1 MITITVP
8 EGRTFYQVVD
18 FGTISYTY
26 PSSHSTT
33 QIDEIL
39 ISDAWTGD
47 GNQVAFVKRYN
58 TWVLYTYI
66 KNPPKINKYNI
77 VLVYLD
83 NENQIAY
90 TATDTLNLLIKT

>member
-1 MITITVP
+1 MTITVP
-8 EGRTFYQVVD
+8 AGRTFYQTVD
-18 FGTISYTY
+18 FGTVNYTY

-66 KNPPKINKYNI
+66 KNPPKINKYNL

-83 NENQIAY
+83 NANQVAY
-90 TATDTLNLLIKT
+90 TAPSVLTLNIKT